1 MNMAQVNVTV
11 PDLGGIEEVEV
22 IEISV
27 GKGDSVDADDSIV
40 VLESD
45 KATMEVPAPSAGT
58 IAEISVSVGD
68 KVSTGSQVAVMDSDS
83 ADAGEKNPSPEQKDA
98 DEPKPQQVD
107 QQAQTESKQESSSSS
122 AEPQE
127 IEVRVP
133 DLGGIDEVEVIEIP
147 VSKGDQLQQD
157 DSILVLESDK
167 ATMEVPAPQ
176 EGELV
181 SIEVKVGDKVS
192 QDTLVAKMKVVG
204 SSGSPTDSSSKAK
217 TQEPAEKTSSPS
229 QATQKSAPA
238 KASPEPQQ
246 TQTTSGKVHAGPAVR
261 KLAREFG
268 VDLTDVSATGPKGR
282 ILKEDVQAFVKQRVK
297 QPAVA
302 SGGPMGVVGSNED
315 FSKFGPITEQPLNKI
330 KQATARNMVKS
341 WSEIPQVT
349 QFDQADITELEA
361 YRKGKMQS
369 MLPEGV
375 RVSPLAFIARACV
388 KALQAYPTFNS
399 SLKGQGESLVLK
411 QYYNIGIAVDTPEGL
426 LVPVIKDADKKGI
439 VELAQDSSELAKK
452 ARDKKLPMDAMQGGC
467 FTISSLGGIGGTS
480 FTPIVTAP
488 QVAILG
494 VSKAKMEP
502 VWNGEEFEPRLMLP
516 LSLSY
521 DHRVID
527 GAEAAR
533 FTRYLCELL
542 TDVRHLLL

>member
-1 MNMAQVNVTV
+1 MAQVNVTV